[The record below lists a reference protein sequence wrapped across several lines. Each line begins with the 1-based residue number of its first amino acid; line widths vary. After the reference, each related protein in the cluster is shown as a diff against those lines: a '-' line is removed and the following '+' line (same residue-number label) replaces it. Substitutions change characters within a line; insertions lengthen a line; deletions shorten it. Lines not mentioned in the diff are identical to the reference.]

1 MKDELMKQK
10 NLNTSLLTEVDS
22 LHGSSSSVESA
33 TRTRI
38 NGRATPLSDDG
49 HSSESLCSQL
59 IDMQRQAQCAISEN
73 KDLRLCI
80 ESLEKDLGTMRN
92 SLIATQRKAD
102 ERLSRVEELEQEVEQ
117 QRSVLVIMRGKH
129 DETFLERL
137 SSENIVLKRENEQ
150 LSHKIGLL
158 LEDDDP
164 AFGRDHC
171 MSAMSMLDR
180 PVSGTS
186 LDGINYGSHIS
197 NGDFDNWQCQFASA
211 LGT

>member
-1 MKDELMKQK
+1 MSDLSKHDALNRETERLNRRMKDELMKQK

-22 LHGSSSSVESA
+22 LCRSSSSVESA

-38 NGRATPLSDDG
+38 NGHATPLSDDG

-158 LEDDDP
+158 LEYDDP
-164 AFGRDHC
+164 AFG
-171 MSAMSMLDR
+171 
-180 PVSGTS
+180 
-186 LDGINYGSHIS
+186 
-197 NGDFDNWQCQFASA
+197 
-211 LGT
+211 